1 MLWSESCC
9 RKTLQPLPLHSSIVC
24 TGSLFTPESVSNLPQ
39 SLTSPNGQN
48 LSYTLLPCGTN
59 ICQSETSVHPIHCFF
74 LPTRQKKFRLACF
87 SFCCTNYLEQI
98 STIHQNCTFHSI
110 VQSPPLKL
118 IIFST
123 LLDWPR
129 DRADSL
135 ATLRFV
141 CTLYYI
147 NCYCHCQNPS
157 FHLFKY
163 FLNVLTSSE
172 AIITSG
178 SSFNLLIIL

>member
-1 MLWSESCC
+1 MQALVSSGLTIVTLSSSAPEQSISKFQDYKMLWSESCC

-24 TGSLFTPESVSNLPQ
+24 TGSLFTPESVSKLPQ

-59 ICQSETSVHPIHCFF
+59 ICQSETSVYPIHCFF

-110 VQSPPLKL
+110 VQSPP
-118 IIFST
+118 
-123 LLDWPR
+123 
-129 DRADSL
+129 
-135 ATLRFV
+135 
-141 CTLYYI
+141 
-147 NCYCHCQNPS
+147 
-157 FHLFKY
+157 
-163 FLNVLTSSE
+163 
-172 AIITSG
+172 
-178 SSFNLLIIL
+178 